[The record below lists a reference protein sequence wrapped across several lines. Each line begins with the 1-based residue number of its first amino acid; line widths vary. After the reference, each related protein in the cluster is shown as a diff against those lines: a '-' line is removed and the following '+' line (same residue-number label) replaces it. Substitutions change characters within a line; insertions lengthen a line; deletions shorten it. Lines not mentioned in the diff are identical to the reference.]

1 MRCTF
6 TSVSFGMTRPL
17 ALRAVHVLPSA
28 YTAPVGTVLSMVSV
42 TRAVWPST
50 RSAFGGR
57 LVPVEH
63 LLHQRTGRRQRR
75 NAHHEEQDDLHPQG
89 RPQHRRQQTGHGAQ
103 HEPDGDQSH
112 RHRFHDAKD
121 HDGCDPND
129 DHSSSFRVS
138 PWFLA

>member
-17 ALRAVHVLPSA
+17 ALRAVHVLPSDTGRLA
-28 YTAPVGTVLSMVSV
+28 QHPVGV
-42 TRAVWPST
+42 
-50 RSAFGGR
+50 GGR

-63 LLHQRTGRRQRR
+63 PLHQRTGRRQRR

>member
-6 TSVSFGMTRPL
+6 TIVSFGMTRPL
-17 ALRAVHVLPSA
+17 ALRAVHVLGVHRSGGDGIVDGLGD
-28 YTAPVGTVLSMVSV
+28 TGRLTQHPVGV
-42 TRAVWPST
+42 
-50 RSAFGGR
+50 GGR
-57 LVPVEH
+57 LVPAEH
-63 LLHQRTGRRQRR
+63 PLHQRTGRRQRR
-75 NAHHEEQDDLHPQG
+75 NAHHKEQDDLHPQG

>member
-28 YTAPVGTVLSMVSV
+28 YTAPVGTVLSM
-42 TRAVWPST
+42 
-50 RSAFGGR
+50 
-57 LVPVEH
+57 EH